1 MKGFPN
7 EAERTGALNY
17 NLRYHI
23 LSFIENYSMSRIMK
37 YTVFKVRF
45 LDVMMRYSVIKM
57 NYTVFRL
64 KVFDSNY
71 LTFQFR
77 S

>member
-7 EAERTGALNY
+7 EAERRGALKY
-17 NLRYHI
+17 NLRYQI
-23 LSFIENYSMSRIMK
+23 LIFIENYTMSRIMK

-45 LDVMMRYSVIKM
+45 LDVMMRHSVIKM
-57 NYTVFRL
+57 NYTVFSL